1 MLKQAL
7 KLEATN
13 PRRPSAIKQRVL
25 DLTKRQNLQYK
36 IGNSQD
42 QNKVGFLKKEL
53 KALDNRMNDIS
64 IMEIRRQRAKMKPV
78 KYFLQ
83 DEPPA
88 GQMLSTPPSHSRTIT
103 PPSSSNS
110 EKATSE
116 EIETPTS
123 NSCSES

>member
-1 MLKQAL
+1 
-7 KLEATN
+7 
-13 PRRPSAIKQRVL
+13 
-25 DLTKRQNLQYK
+25 
-36 IGNSQD
+36 
-42 QNKVGFLKKEL
+42 
-53 KALDNRMNDIS
+53 
-64 IMEIRRQRAKMKPV
+64 MKPV
-78 KYFLQ
+78 KYFLK

-88 GQMLSTPPSHSRTIT
+88 GQNISTPPSHSRTIT